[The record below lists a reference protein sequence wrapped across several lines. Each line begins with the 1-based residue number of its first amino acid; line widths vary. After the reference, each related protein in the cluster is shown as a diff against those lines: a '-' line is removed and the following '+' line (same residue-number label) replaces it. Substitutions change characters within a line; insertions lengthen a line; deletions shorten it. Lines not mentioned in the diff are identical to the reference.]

1 MLVVNH
7 TDANEEIGSHVGRR
21 RRHHSSKMQKFSQN
35 TSDPHNSKS
44 SQEDNGSSNAGS
56 INGTSG
62 SGSEG
67 TLKLLFHA
75 NKHQVN

>member
-7 TDANEEIGSHVGRR
+7 TDGNDEIGGHVGRR

-35 TSDPHNSKS
+35 DPHTSKS
-44 SQEDNGSSNAGS
+44 SQEDNGSSNTGS

-62 SGSEG
+62 SGSDG

-75 NKHQVN
+75 SKHQVI

>member
-1 MLVVNH
+1 MLVVNQ
-7 TDANEEIGSHVGRR
+7 TDGNDEIASHGGRR

-35 TSDPHNSKS
+35 PSDPHNSKS

-56 INGTSG
+56 IIGTSG

-67 TLKLLFHA
+67 TMKLLFRA
-75 NKHQVN
+75 NKHQV